1 MIEIKNSEGIVLYA
15 SETASDLR
23 AAVVEAVGKKANLG
37 GANLREAN
45 LGGAN
50 LRGADLRWANLG
62 GANLREANLY
72 GADLRWADL
81 RWADLGEANLCGAN
95 LRGANLRW
103 ANLRGANLG
112 EANLYGANF
121 RGANLC
127 WANLREANLYR
138 ANLREAN
145 LCWADL
151 GGADLGGAR
160 CSSVLAE
167 KCDRIFTA
175 SSGSGY
181 QMVFVRH
188 PDGISV
194 HAGCRDFE
202 SIAKASEHW
211 REGKGHD
218 PKHLADCLSALDHL
232 TALAKRRGWTLPEE
246 DSEAA
251 A

>member
-1 MIEIKNSEGIVLYA
+1 MIEIKNFERIVLYA

-23 AAVVEAVGKKANLG
+23 AAVVEAVGKKADLG
-37 GANLREAN
+37 GANLHWADLGGAN

-50 LRGADLRWANLG
+50 LHWANLGGADLGGANLHWADLRWANLG
-62 GANLREANLY
+62 GAI
-72 GADLRWADL
+72 
-81 RWADLGEANLCGAN
+81 
-95 LRGANLRW
+95 LRGANLDGADLRC

-112 EANLYGANF
+112 
-121 RGANLC
+121 
-127 WANLREANLYR
+127 
-138 ANLREAN
+138 
-145 LCWADL
+145 
-151 GGADLGGAR
+151 GAR
-160 CSSVLAE
+160 CSSVSAE
-167 KCDRIFTA
+167 KCDRILTA

-202 SIAKASEHW
+202 SIAKAREHW

-218 PKHLADCLSALDHL
+218 PKHLADCLSALDYL
-232 TALAKRRGWTLPEE
+232 TALAKQRGWTLPEE
-246 DSEAA
+246 DIEAA

>member
-37 GANLREAN
+37 
-45 LGGAN
+45 
-50 LRGADLRWANLG
+50 WAN
-62 GANLREANLY
+62 
-72 GADLRWADL
+72 L
-81 RWADLGEANLCGAN
+81 RWADLGEANLDGAN
-95 LRGANLRW
+95 LRGANLRGANLGW
-103 ANLRGANLG
+103 ANLRGANLYG
-112 EANLYGANF
+112 ANLYEANL
-121 RGANLC
+121 RGANLRG
-127 WANLREANLYR
+127 ANLDGA
-138 ANLREAN
+138 
-145 LCWADL
+145 LC
-151 GGADLGGAR
+151 G
-160 CSSVLAE
+160 SVLAE

-202 SIAKASEHW
+202 SIAKARKHW

-218 PKHLADCLSALDHL
+218 PKHLADCLSALDYL
-232 TALAKRRGWTLPEE
+232 TALAKQRGWTLPEE
-246 DSEAA
+246 GIEAA

>member
-1 MIEIKNSEGIVLYA
+1 MIEIKNSEGIVLYP

-23 AAVVEAVGKKANLG
+23 AALVEAVGKKANLG
-37 GANLREAN
+37 WANLDGANLYEANLRGANLRGASLRGASLGEANLGWANLREAN
-45 LGGAN
+45 L
-50 LRGADLRWANLG
+50 
-62 GANLREANLY
+62 REANLC
-72 GADLRWADL
+72 
-81 RWADLGEANLCGAN
+81 EANLCGAN
-95 LRGANLRW
+95 LCG
-103 ANLRGANLG
+103 
-112 EANLYGANF
+112 
-121 RGANLC
+121 
-127 WANLREANLYR
+127 
-138 ANLREAN
+138 
-145 LCWADL
+145 ADL
-151 GGADLGGAR
+151 GWADLGGAR

-202 SIAKASEHW
+202 SIAKAREHW

-218 PKHLADCLSALDHL
+218 PKHLADCLSALDYL
-232 TALAKRRGWTLPEE
+232 TALAKQRGWTLPEE
-246 DSEAA
+246 DIEAA

>member
-23 AAVVEAVGKKANLG
+23 AAVVEAVGKKANLYEANLR
-37 GANLREAN
+37 GANLRGASLREANLDGANLYEANLDGANLGGAN

-50 LRGADLRWANLG
+50 LRR
-62 GANLREANLY
+62 
-72 GADLRWADL
+72 
-81 RWADLGEANLCGAN
+81 
-95 LRGANLRW
+95 
-103 ANLRGANLG
+103 
-112 EANLYGANF
+112 
-121 RGANLC
+121 
-127 WANLREANLYR
+127 
-138 ANLREAN
+138 AN

-151 GGADLGGAR
+151 GGAR
-160 CSSVLAE
+160 CGSVLAE

-202 SIAKASEHW
+202 SIAKARKHW

-218 PKHLADCLSALDHL
+218 PKHLADCLSALDYL

-246 DSEAA
+246 DIEAA

>member
-23 AAVVEAVGKKANLG
+23 AAVVEAVGKKANLRG
-37 GANLREAN
+37 AN

-50 LRGADLRWANLG
+50 LRGA
-62 GANLREANLY
+62 NLR
-72 GADLRWADL
+72 
-81 RWADLGEANLCGAN
+81 GAN
-95 LRGANLRW
+95 LRGANLRG
-103 ANLRGANLG
+103 ANLRGANL
-112 EANLYGANF
+112 
-121 RGANLC
+121 
-127 WANLREANLYR
+127 
-138 ANLREAN
+138 
-145 LCWADL
+145 CWADL
-151 GGADLGGAR
+151 RGALCG
-160 CSSVLAE
+160 SVLAE
-167 KCDRIFTA
+167 KCDRILTA

-202 SIAKASEHW
+202 SIAKAREHW

-218 PKHLADCLSALDHL
+218 PKHLADCLSALDYL
-232 TALAKRRGWTLPEE
+232 TALAKQRGWTLPEE
-246 DSEAA
+246 DIEAA

>member
-1 MIEIKNSEGIVLYA
+1 MIEIKNSEGIVLYP

-23 AAVVEAVGKKANLG
+23 AAVVEAVGKKANLR
-37 GANLREAN
+37 GANLGWANLDGANLYEANLDGANLYEANLGWANLDGANLYEANLDGANLYEANLDGAN

-50 LRGADLRWANLG
+50 L
-62 GANLREANLY
+62 
-72 GADLRWADL
+72 
-81 RWADLGEANLCGAN
+81 
-95 LRGANLRW
+95 
-103 ANLRGANLG
+103 
-112 EANLYGANF
+112 
-121 RGANLC
+121 C
-127 WANLREANLYR
+127 W
-138 ANLREAN
+138 AN

-151 GGADLGGAR
+151 GGALYG
-160 CSSVLAE
+160 SVLAE
-167 KCDRIFTA
+167 KCDRILTA

-194 HAGCRDFE
+194 HASCRNFE
-202 SIAKASEHW
+202 SIAKAREHW

-218 PKHLADCLSALDHL
+218 PKHLADCLSALDYL
-232 TALAKRRGWTLPEE
+232 TALAKQRGWTLPEE

>member
-1 MIEIKNSEGIVLYA
+1 MIEIKDSEGIVLYA

-23 AAVVEAVGKKANLG
+23 AAVVEAVGKKANLRW
-37 GANLREAN
+37 ANLGGAN

-50 LRGADLRWANLG
+50 LRGA
-62 GANLREANLY
+62 
-72 GADLRWADL
+72 
-81 RWADLGEANLCGAN
+81 N
-95 LRGANLRW
+95 LRGANLR
-103 ANLRGANLG
+103 
-112 EANLYGANF
+112 
-121 RGANLC
+121 
-127 WANLREANLYR
+127 
-138 ANLREAN
+138 
-145 LCWADL
+145 
-151 GGADLGGAR
+151 GAR

-167 KCDRIFTA
+167 KCDRILTA

-194 HAGCRDFE
+194 HAGCHDFE
-202 SIAKASEHW
+202 SIAKAREHW

-232 TALAKRRGWTLPEE
+232 TALTKRRGWTLPEE
-246 DSEAA
+246 DIEAA

>member
-23 AAVVEAVGKKANLG
+23 AAVVEAVGKKANLR
-37 GANLREAN
+37 GADL
-45 LGGAN
+45 LGAN
-50 LRGADLRWANLG
+50 LRGAL
-62 GANLREANLY
+62 
-72 GADLRWADL
+72 
-81 RWADLGEANLCGAN
+81 
-95 LRGANLRW
+95 
-103 ANLRGANLG
+103 
-112 EANLYGANF
+112 
-121 RGANLC
+121 
-127 WANLREANLYR
+127 
-138 ANLREAN
+138 
-145 LCWADL
+145 
-151 GGADLGGAR
+151 

-167 KCDRIFTA
+167 KCDRILTA

-194 HAGCRDFE
+194 HASCRNFE
-202 SIAKASEHW
+202 SIAKAREHW

-218 PKHLADCLSALDHL
+218 PKHLADCLSALDYL
-232 TALAKRRGWTLPEE
+232 TALAKQRGWTLPEE

>member
-1 MIEIKNSEGIVLYA
+1 MGKKMIEIKNSEGIVLYA

-23 AAVVEAVGKKANLG
+23 AALVEAVGKKADLYRANLHGANLCGANLCGADLG
-37 GANLREAN
+37 GADLSGANLRWANLREAN
-45 LGGAN
+45 LREAN
-50 LRGADLRWANLG
+50 LCGADLG
-62 GANLREANLY
+62 GANLCE
-72 GADLRWADL
+72 
-81 RWADLGEANLCGAN
+81 AN

-103 ANLRGANLG
+103 ANLR
-112 EANLYGANF
+112 
-121 RGANLC
+121 
-127 WANLREANLYR
+127 WANLR
-138 ANLREAN
+138 
-145 LCWADL
+145 
-151 GGADLGGAR
+151 GADLGGAR

-167 KCDRIFTA
+167 KCDRILTA

-194 HAGCRDFE
+194 HASCRNFE
-202 SIAKASEHW
+202 SIAKAREHW

-232 TALAKRRGWTLPEE
+232 TALAKRRGRTLPEE
-246 DSEAA
+246 DIEAA